1 MAETMALLPST
12 NTYNGLGSTDSSPL
26 FSSKFAKE
34 DVIVK
39 SNLNPHAKD
48 YAPKTTIWA
57 SWTSPISWR
66 PSSFSL
72 PSPFSLYSHCW
83 LQIWVSSSTLTCQI
97 HTNAIT
103 CLPACHQLT
112 SDVHSMILGFIF
124 SLFSGIAIRND
135 HCQASCFTDK

>member
-48 YAPKTTIWA
+48 YAPKTTI
-57 SWTSPISWR
+57 
-66 PSSFSL
+66 
-72 PSPFSLYSHCW
+72 
-83 LQIWVSSSTLTCQI
+83 
-97 HTNAIT
+97 
-103 CLPACHQLT
+103 
-112 SDVHSMILGFIF
+112 
-124 SLFSGIAIRND
+124 
-135 HCQASCFTDK
+135 